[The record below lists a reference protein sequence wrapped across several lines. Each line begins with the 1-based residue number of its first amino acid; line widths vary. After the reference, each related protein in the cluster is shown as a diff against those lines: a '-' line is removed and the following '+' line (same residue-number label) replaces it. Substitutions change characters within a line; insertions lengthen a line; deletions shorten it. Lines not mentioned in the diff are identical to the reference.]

1 MNAAPG
7 PGGLWPQTAERR
19 PRHSISATHNFTMD
33 QVIKLSRREAKP
45 FMGSPNKIRSKSK
58 QNANDPLDD
67 LMGEYLAH
75 PRQNGGMIFNGIP
88 GVTPSPQPPPT
99 LGKKQRERYNELNN
113 KNPVQQKLF
122 EADERVKN
130 IQRNRNVRYNN
141 RRYRMYL
148 DANEFLQDNEM
159 YDLNARAEADQQ
171 RQIRFYKRQNGKRSK
186 Y

>member
-1 MNAAPG
+1 M
-7 PGGLWPQTAERR
+7 
-19 PRHSISATHNFTMD
+19 
-33 QVIKLSRREAKP
+33 
-45 FMGSPNKIRSKSK
+45 
-58 QNANDPLDD
+58 
-67 LMGEYLAH
+67 
-75 PRQNGGMIFNGIP
+75 
-88 GVTPSPQPPPT
+88 
-99 LGKKQRERYNELNN
+99 NN

-148 DANEFLQDNEM
+148 DANEFLQDTEM
-159 YDLNARAEADQQ
+159 YDLNARAAADQQ